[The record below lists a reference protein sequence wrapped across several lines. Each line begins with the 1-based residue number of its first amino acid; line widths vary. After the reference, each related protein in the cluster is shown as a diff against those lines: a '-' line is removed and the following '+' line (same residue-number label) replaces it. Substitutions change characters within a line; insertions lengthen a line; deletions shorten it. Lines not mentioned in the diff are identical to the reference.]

1 MKRTAIAIAVGAL
14 STGLAHGVLAQDDD
28 ARQHLGEQQQMTQEG
43 QQNGQQNGE
52 VDPGEGY
59 ETGFDAQGQGGQPAD
74 QEMDANDAN
83 QDQAT
88 DGDFDVDVDQEPAE
102 VDVDQEPAEI
112 RVEQEPPEVTVEQQA
127 PDVTIDQP
135 EPEVN
140 VDQAEPD
147 VTVDQ
152 EGEADVRVEEAQ
164 EATAEIRSDDDDEAD
179 QADREQREQQGLFDD
194 DGDQDRDQTGQ
205 QQWDDLQVSD
215 LEGRT
220 LVTQDGEEIGEID
233 RVVRDTQE
241 NATYVVV
248 SEGGFLGF
256 GGDDMAYPLQDIQ
269 VSDDDGE
276 VLLQSRSGERN
287 ADDFDDD
294 NFEELDGDQRLGEVR

>member
-28 ARQHLGEQQQMTQEG
+28 AQQHLGEQHQMTQEG
-43 QQNGQQNGE
+43 EQNGQQNDE
-52 VDPGEGY
+52 VRAGEGY
-59 ETGFDAQGQGGQPAD
+59 ETGFNAQGQGGQDAD
-74 QEMDANDAN
+74 TTGDN
-83 QDQAT
+83 QDRANN
-88 DGDFDVDVDQEPAE
+88 DDFDVDVEQEPAE
-102 VDVDQEPAEI
+102 VSVDQEPAEI

-127 PDVTIDQP
+127 PNVTIDQP
-135 EPEVN
+135 DPEVD
-140 VDQAEPD
+140 VDQAEPE

-152 EGEADVRVEEAQ
+152 EGEANVRVEEAD
-164 EATAEIRSDDDDEAD
+164 EATAEIRSDDDDD
-179 QADREQREQQGLFDD
+179 ADREQREQQGLFDD
-194 DGDQDRDQTGQ
+194 DGDRDRDQAGQ
-205 QQWDDLQVSD
+205 QDLGNMQVSD

-256 GGDDMAYPLQDIQ
+256 GGDEMAYPLQDIQ
-269 VSDDDGE
+269 VRDDDGE

-294 NFEELDGDQRLGEVR
+294 RYEELDGDERLGEVR

>member
-28 ARQHLGEQQQMTQEG
+28 ARQNLGEQQQMTQEG
-43 QQNGQQNGE
+43 QQSGQANGE
-52 VDPGEGY
+52 VNAGEGY
-59 ETGFDAQGQGGQPAD
+59 ETGFNAQGQGGQSAD
-74 QEMDANDAN
+74 TDGDN
-83 QDQAT
+83 QDRAAN
-88 DGDFDVDVDQEPAE
+88 GDFDVDVEQEPAE
-102 VDVDQEPAEI
+102 VNVDQEPAEI

-127 PDVTIDQP
+127 PSVTIDQP
-135 EPEVN
+135 DPDVT
-140 VDQAEPD
+140 VDQAEPN

-152 EGEADVRVEEAQ
+152 EGEANVRVEEAD
-164 EATAEIRSDDDDEAD
+164 EATAEIRRDDDEDAD
-179 QADREQREQQGLFDD
+179 DADREQRDQQGLFDGD
-194 DGDQDRDQTGQ
+194 DDQDRDQTGQ
-205 QQWDDLQVSD
+205 QQWDNLQVSD

-256 GGDDMAYPLQDIQ
+256 GGDDMAYPLQDLQ
-269 VSDDDGE
+269 VRDDDGE

-294 NFEELDGDQRLGEVR
+294 RYEELDGDQRLGEVR